1 MARRSPEGEIK
12 QVIIV
17 RADLDM
23 GKGKT
28 AAQCCH
34 GSLLSYLEA
43 AKVGKEIVDTVGT
56 TVAPYSN
63 DISVRGY
70 ADNVP
75 VTGGPWYSNF
85 MLSSARATS
94 VVLRL
99 ARADGVAENRLVVEG
114 FGSTHP
120 VASNSTPAGRAQNRR
135 VDIVILAERN

>member
-43 AKVGKEIVDTVGT
+43 AKAGKEIVSEWLEQGQKKIVLKVPDEESLIKLYKAFQFKKVPCAIVNDAGLTQLPPGT
-56 TVAPYSN
+56 TTVLG
-63 DISVRGY
+63 V
-70 ADNVP
+70 
-75 VTGGPWYSNF
+75 GPWK
-85 MLSSARATS
+85 
-94 VVLRL
+94 
-99 ARADGVAENRLVVEG
+99 ADEIDL
-114 FGSTHP
+114 FT
-120 VASNSTPAGRAQNRR
+120 
-135 VDIVILAERN
+135 DKLKLL